1 MVGNDMKA
9 FLRDTR
15 GVTVIFGTLLLI
27 LITII
32 AASSVAFMISTAQK
46 QAMDLESHKTSVEN
60 ENLKIVSIMPIG
72 DGSRL
77 ESIDLK
83 ILNLNIEDSYISSIS
98 VNGGYFLH
106 FKAYES
112 SDVFDTYRDYP
123 AVYSANRRLKIP
135 ATKSKTIHLNFSDIT
150 VEGTETIGTSAWT
163 NNSIDFTYSLEKH
176 PWPAYGE
183 VPYEYHVN
191 YLSNGTECIETGNFS
206 IDDDERQITFFGSDF
221 GGNLTNTTDYNISY
235 TIDFTSYA
243 GMGPYENEALKV
255 EIITS
260 YINVFKELFTPPMPV
275 AEVQFKVEYLQDGN
289 GTQTPHSYL
298 ILDASD
304 STDADGFITSY
315 NWAVWKDSGN
325 GTVILYNYNLPGM
338 VVRPMNIDPYLD
350 QNVTIDLELTD
361 DDGMTSRLSQVSGNL
376 TIL

>member
-32 AASSVAFMISTAQK
+32 AASSVAFLISTAQK

-60 ENLKIVSIMPIG
+60 ENLKIVYIMPTG
-72 DGSRL
+72 DGSTL

-123 AVYSANRRLKIP
+123 AIYSANHRLKIP
-135 ATKSKTIHLNFSDIT
+135 ATKSKTVHLNFSDIT
-150 VEGTETIGTSAWT
+150 VEGTETIDTSAWT

-176 PWPAYGE
+176 PWSAYGE
-183 VPYEYHVN
+183 VTYDYYVN

-243 GMGPYENEALKV
+243 GMAPYENEALKV

-315 NWAVWKDSGN
+315 KWAVWKDSGN
-325 GTVILYNYNLPGM
+325 GTVILYDYNLPGM

-350 QNVTIDLELTD
+350 QNVTIDLLLTD
-361 DDGMTSRLSQVSGNL
+361 DDGMVSRLSQVSGNL